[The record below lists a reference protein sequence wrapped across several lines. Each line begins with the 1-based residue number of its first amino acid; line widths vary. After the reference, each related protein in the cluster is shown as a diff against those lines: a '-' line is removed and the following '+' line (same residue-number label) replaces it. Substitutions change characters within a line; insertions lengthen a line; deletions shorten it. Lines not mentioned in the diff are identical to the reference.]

1 MKKNFAILV
10 LLVIVVVSFIS
21 LVQMSSRASYW
32 MNRSEAAEDYI
43 EALESDF
50 PDYIDTTSGTDA
62 YSTYYEYK

>member
-1 MKKNFAILV
+1 MKKNFIIAILA
-10 LLVIVVVSFIS
+10 ITSIMAFIS
-21 LVQMSSRASYW
+21 TKQMASEASYW

-62 YSTYYEYK
+62 YSDYYEYK